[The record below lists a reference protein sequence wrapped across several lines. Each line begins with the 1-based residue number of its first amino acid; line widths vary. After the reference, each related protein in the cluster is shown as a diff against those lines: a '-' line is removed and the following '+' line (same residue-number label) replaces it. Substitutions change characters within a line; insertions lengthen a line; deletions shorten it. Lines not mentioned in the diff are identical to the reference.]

1 VFHDAYIGITTFFS
15 RFWSLAQGA
24 WGVRTLKL
32 QVWRKLEITSSMF
45 VEVISLSSLFFLF
58 FSKHFYGFF
67 FLDSFFWLFT
77 FFSLLFFLVLILK
90 TNLLFFWQ
98 GFLDKALEKKV
109 FILLWVFFC
118 HE

>member
-45 VEVISLSSLFFLF
+45 VEVISLSSLFF
-58 FSKHFYGFF
+58 SFF
-67 FLDSFFWLFT
+67 FKT
-77 FFSLLFFLVLILK
+77 F
-90 TNLLFFWQ
+90 
-98 GFLDKALEKKV
+98 
-109 FILLWVFFC
+109 LWVFLSRFIFLVIYLFFFVIFFGSNFKNKFIVFLARIFGRSFGKKSFYSFMGFFLP
-118 HE
+118 